1 MDEAPWN
8 TRQAHDARVRR
19 VGPTTLEKPQWDW
32 FCGFMGHPICI
43 RVGTR
48 RLECACG
55 RVQRPIIEEMDEPGL
70 LTAQMRIAELEAQ
83 LADQTK
89 EFQVLQYAIADLALL
104 AHVHACGGGCDCG
117 DGP

>member
-1 MDEAPWN
+1 
-8 TRQAHDARVRR
+8 
-19 VGPTTLEKPQWDW
+19 
-32 FCGFMGHPICI
+32 
-43 RVGTR
+43 
-48 RLECACG
+48 
-55 RVQRPIIEEMDEPGL
+55 MDEPGL
-70 LTAQMRIAELEAQ
+70 LTAQVRIAELEAQ